1 MWFVELVAKDYQS
14 KIAQMESMLNAE
26 LSTG

>member
-14 KIAQMESMLNAE
+14 EIAQMESMLNAE